1 MKKIVKWAVLCFIF
15 GIVLMGCATEPT
27 GPITFGSASTF
38 EEAVQECYKLAAETL
53 FYSSNG
59 KTQTASYNRVS
70 GPNEI
75 AGVCTDYSLEFAYYW
90 NVVNRY
96 DVLFGK
102 AYLADIPS
110 SGSTFYIRDFKFAK
124 NGSSSIRATS
134 GSFEKNANDNEADGV
149 YRDAII
155 TKVLYTGK
163 PILHFNQTVKN
174 HMWVVIKYNDEWYD
188 CEPTWWETLNKDYV
202 PYKLLF

>member
-1 MKKIVKWAVLCFIF
+1 MILN
-15 GIVLMGCATEPT
+15 GCATKPT
-27 GPITFGSASTF
+27 DSITFGSASTF

-59 KTQTASYNRVS
+59 KTRTAENRVS

-102 AYLADIPS
+102 AYLARIPS
-110 SGSTFYIRDFKFAK
+110 SGSTFYILNFRFAK
-124 NGSSSIRATS
+124 NGTSNIRKTS
-134 GSFEKNANDNEADGV
+134 GNFEINGNYRESDGV

-155 TKVLYTGK
+155 TSVVYRGK
-163 PILHFNQTVKN
+163 PVPHFGGIFKDHQ
-174 HMWVVIKYNDEWYD
+174 WVVIKYNNEWYD
-188 CEPTWWETLNKDYV
+188 CEPTWWDTNPIKYDYI
-202 PYKLLF
+202 PYKLVLKK